1 MYELSLNKDNSYKY
15 VGLSSEIPI
24 GKSKSISIKDA
35 KSKKKI
41 NIAIFNI
48 SGRFYAIS
56 DSCAHKGGPL
66 SKGFLNNDIVT
77 CPWHGWKYSVKDGK
91 SSHEGGDSVNSYE
104 VKVVKGKL
112 YVNPFPSNI
121 GKRIYKPHTA
131 YSELENSVNNY
142 LIQKSTTTIATT
154 SSNELLKEKNNSKIR
169 ILGISTTNSN
179 DKVAPRKSTSETALQ
194 FALDYAKKELNS
206 QTIMIKLRTLEF
218 KDCEGYYSK
227 NAKACIFPCSIS
239 EMDKEDQMIQ
249 IYEKIILW
257 ADVVLIATPIRWGN
271 SSSLYYK
278 MVQRMNCVQNQII
291 TNNKFLIRDKV
302 AAFIITGG
310 QDNIQHVAGELL
322 TFWSQLGF
330 VFGKFPFVGWT
341 RGWYSEDTENNY
353 KEMMTRTNI
362 IDNQDSI
369 CKKKESTSNIFYQ
382 DIIKTMVSAV
392 EMSQLVKRYR
402 YDENVINT
410 YHQIVNS
417 NQNDDK

>member
-1 MYELSLNKDNSYKY
+1 MYKLSLNKDNSFKY

-24 GKSKSISIKDA
+24 GTSKSISIKDT
-35 KSKKKI
+35 KSKKNI

-66 SKGFLNNDIVT
+66 SKGFLNNDIIT
-77 CPWHGWKYSVKDGK
+77 CPWHGWKYSVKNGK
-91 SSHEGGDSVNSYE
+91 SSHEGGDSVNSYK

-112 YVNPFPSNI
+112 YVNTFPCNI
-121 GKRIYKPHTA
+121 GKRVYKPHTA
-131 YSELENSVNNY
+131 YSELESSVNNY
-142 LIQKSTTTIATT
+142 LIQKTTITNTNTT
-154 SSNELLKEKNNSKIR
+154 LSNELLHERNNSKIR

-194 FALDYAKKELNS
+194 FALDYSKNELNAE
-206 QTIMIKLRTLEF
+206 TIMIKLRELEF

-239 EMDKEDQMIQ
+239 EMDKADQMIQ

-278 MVQRMNCVQNQII
+278 MIQRMNCIQNQII

-330 VFGKFPFVGWT
+330 IFGKFPFAGWT
-341 RGWYSEDTENNY
+341 RGWYM
-353 KEMMTRTNI
+353 KVLRI
-362 IDNQDSI
+362 IM
-369 CKKKESTSNIFYQ
+369 KK
-382 DIIKTMVSAV
+382 
-392 EMSQLVKRYR
+392 
-402 YDENVINT
+402 
-410 YHQIVNS
+410 
-417 NQNDDK
+417 

>member
-1 MYELSLNKDNSYKY
+1 MSLNKDNYYKY
-15 VGLSSEIPI
+15 VGLSSEIPK

-35 KSKKKI
+35 KSKKNI
-41 NIAIFNI
+41 NIAIFNV

-56 DSCAHKGGPL
+56 DSCAHKDGPL
-66 SKGFLNNDIVT
+66 SKGFLNNDIIT

-91 SSHEGGDSVNSYE
+91 SPHEGGDSVNSYK
-104 VKVVKGKL
+104 VKIVKDKL
-112 YVNPFPSNI
+112 YVNPFPSKI
-121 GKRIYKPHTA
+121 GKRTYKPYTA

-142 LIQKSTTTIATT
+142 LIQKSTTTITTT
-154 SSNELLKEKNNSKIR
+154 SSHELLNGKNNPKIR

-179 DKVAPRKSTSETALQ
+179 DKVAPRKSTSETALE
-194 FALDYAKKELNS
+194 FALDFSKKELNTE
-206 QTIMIKLRTLEF
+206 TIMIKLRELEF

-239 EMDKEDQMIQ
+239 EIDKEDQMIQ
-249 IYEKIILW
+249 IYEKVILW

-278 MVQRMNCVQNQII
+278 MIQRMNCVQNQII

-322 TFWSQLGF
+322 AFWSQLGF

-353 KEMMTRTNI
+353 EEMTARTNI
-362 IDNQDSI
+362 NGNQDSI
-369 CKKKESTSNIFYQ
+369 SKAKKSISSIFYQ
-382 DIIKTMVSAV
+382 DIIKTIVNAV
-392 EMSQLVKRYR
+392 EMSQLVKRYQ
-402 YDENVINT
+402 YDENLINT
-410 YHQIVNS
+410 FNQIVNADRY
-417 NQNDDK
+417 DDSK

>member
-1 MYELSLNKDNSYKY
+1 MYKLSLNKDNSYKY

-24 GKSKSISIKDA
+24 GKSKSISIKYA
-35 KSKKKI
+35 KSKKNI

-91 SSHEGGDSVNSYE
+91 SSHEGGDSVNSYK
-104 VKVVKGKL
+104 VKVVKDKL

-142 LIQKSTTTIATT
+142 LIQKSTTIATT
-154 SSNELLKEKNNSKIR
+154 SSNKLLKEKNNPRIR

-179 DKVAPRKSTSETALQ
+179 DKLAPRKSTSETALE
-194 FALDYAKKELNS
+194 FALDYSKKELNAE
-206 QTIMIKLRTLEF
+206 TIMIKLRELEF

-239 EMDKEDQMIQ
+239 EIDKEDQMIQ

-278 MVQRMNCVQNQII
+278 MVQRMNCVQNQIN

-353 KEMMTRTNI
+353 EEMTARTNI
-362 IDNQDSI
+362 NDIQDST

-382 DIIKTMVSAV
+382 DIMKTMVNAV
-392 EMSQLVKRYR
+392 EMSQLVKRHG
-402 YDENVINT
+402 YDENVINAFN
-410 YHQIVNS
+410 QIVNS
-417 NQNDDK
+417 NRYDDK